1 MAFETHIILKPLGIC
16 VDVCSVRERKGLRI
30 ALGIRWFVMPLFEK
44 GIAGGRVGFAWKP
57 SSGLLVC

>member
-1 MAFETHIILKPLGIC
+1 M
-16 VDVCSVRERKGLRI
+16 VRI

-57 SSGLLVC
+57 SSGLLVCYLEVMGDLDVER